1 MKKRIF
7 YIISFLVIF
16 CIEVLIALYV
26 RDNFVRPY
34 IGDVLVVVLVY
45 SFVRIFLPT
54 GIPRMPFYVFLF
66 ACFIE
71 VMQYFQ
77 LVETLG
83 ITNRAAKIILGST
96 FDWKDIPL
104 LPGKEGWLKAG
115 VVGGYIM
122 LIIMDLRIHLPPP
135 PTGTPPS

>member
-26 RDNFVRPY
+26 CDNFVRPY

-54 GIPRMPFYVFLF
+54 GIPRMPFYVFL
-66 ACFIE
+66 
-71 VMQYFQ
+71 
-77 LVETLG
+77 
-83 ITNRAAKIILGST
+83 S
-96 FDWKDIPL
+96 
-104 LPGKEGWLKAG
+104 
-115 VVGGYIM
+115 VGGNLRDYEPGGKNYFRIYVR
-122 LIIMDLRIHLPPP
+122 LERHCLLCGGLRSDFLVRAYLSKEFII
-135 PTGTPPS
+135 TGLL

>member
-34 IGDVLVVVLVY
+34 VGDVLVVVLVY

-66 ACFIE
+66 ACFVE
-71 VMQYFQ
+71 VIQYFQ

-83 ITNRAAKIILGST
+83 ITNRVARVVLGST
-96 FDWKDIPL
+96 FDWADI
-104 LPGKEGWLKAG
+104 ACYA
-115 VVGGYIM
+115 VGCV
-122 LIIMDLRIHLPPP
+122 LIILFERLFQRK
-135 PTGTPPS
+135 